1 MKYAD
6 KYSDGNSTFLWLS
19 VHKDRFENGHQKLF
33 GLLLQHLLLVHL
45 VFFCFYMFWGVWYSE
60 QLCNKVICICSA
72 SVTRSKMNFVFC
84 KLQLIFSACGNKK
97 RKILTTEN
105 LLLEDLHR
113 DTGETKLVA
122 PLIFY
127 NSLVCIPLSWLL

>member
-1 MKYAD
+1 MKNAD

-60 QLCNKVICICSA
+60 QLCNKVICICYQKQDELCFLQTTVDILRLWQQKKKNLNYRKS
-72 SVTRSKMNFVFC
+72 TLGRS
-84 KLQLIFSACGNKK
+84 S
-97 RKILTTEN
+97 
-105 LLLEDLHR
+105 
-113 DTGETKLVA
+113 
-122 PLIFY
+122 
-127 NSLVCIPLSWLL
+127 